1 MERSC
6 SPIAYGQEIRR
17 APSSCG
23 RANLHAHLQ
32 RIDQVAIKKLANIT
46 ENHHLLI
53 QASAPPGAAP
63 HMPLPWHAHAPINRC
78 AAAMM
83 QSLRELKLMRLL
95 NHESIISARSV
106 PPAHCLLAH
115 ASGIQVA
122 AAVEPVAQLGLM
134 DDRRQS

>member
-1 MERSC
+1 
-6 SPIAYGQEIRR
+6 
-17 APSSCG
+17 
-23 RANLHAHLQ
+23 LQ

-106 PPAHCLLAH
+106 PPAHCLLVH